1 MHFWNVSYNLC
12 LEKKNSCLQKKKM
25 YVRERNY
32 ICFIVVII
40 HIYLRTTQ
48 EIEFSFVLDF
58 PIFLT

>member
-1 MHFWNVSYNLC
+1 MLVIICAYKKKFLFTK
-12 LEKKNSCLQKKKM
+12 KKNVCE
-25 YVRERNY
+25 RERNY

>member
-1 MHFWNVSYNLC
+1 MLVIICAYKKKILVYKKK
-12 LEKKNSCLQKKKM
+12 KKNVCE
-25 YVRERNY
+25 RERNY

-58 PIFLT
+58 LIFLT

>member
-1 MHFWNVSYNLC
+1 MLVIICAYN
-12 LEKKNSCLQKKKM
+12 KKNSCLQKKKN
-25 YVRERNY
+25 VCERERNY

>member
-1 MHFWNVSYNLC
+1 MLVIICAY
-12 LEKKNSCLQKKKM
+12 KKKFLFTKKKM
-25 YVRERNY
+25 CERERNY

>member
-1 MHFWNVSYNLC
+1 MLVIICAYN
-12 LEKKNSCLQKKKM
+12 KKILVYKKKKKC
-25 YVRERNY
+25 VWERERNY

>member
-1 MHFWNVSYNLC
+1 MLVIICAY
-12 LEKKNSCLQKKKM
+12 KKNSCLQKKKN
-25 YVRERNY
+25 VCERERNY

>member
-1 MHFWNVSYNLC
+1 MLVIICAYNKKILVYKK
-12 LEKKNSCLQKKKM
+12 KKNVCE
-25 YVRERNY
+25 RERNY

>member
-1 MHFWNVSYNLC
+1 MLVIICAY
-12 LEKKNSCLQKKKM
+12 KKILVYKKKKCVC
-25 YVRERNY
+25 VRERNY

>member
-1 MHFWNVSYNLC
+1 MLVIICAYKKKFLFTKK
-12 LEKKNSCLQKKKM
+12 KKNVCE
-25 YVRERNY
+25 RERNY

>member
-1 MHFWNVSYNLC
+1 MLVIICAYKKKFLFTKK
-12 LEKKNSCLQKKKM
+12 KKNVC
-25 YVRERNY
+25 VRERNY

>member
-1 MHFWNVSYNLC
+1 MLVIICACNKKILVYKK
-12 LEKKNSCLQKKKM
+12 KKNVCE
-25 YVRERNY
+25 RERNY

>member
-1 MHFWNVSYNLC
+1 MLVIICAY
-12 LEKKNSCLQKKKM
+12 KKNSLFTKKKN
-25 YVRERNY
+25 VCERERNY

>member
-1 MHFWNVSYNLC
+1 MLVIICAY
-12 LEKKNSCLQKKKM
+12 KKNSCLQKKKM
-25 YVRERNY
+25 CVCVRERNY